1 METHVDLIGNKAC
14 MSFSWIRCGELI
26 IDGWRSKMIFELG
39 WQIWYGIVVD
49 GMEVFDECA
58 DDEATGLLVVEVV
71 DIVVEDVDDGS
82 YIDAVVD
89 AALRI
94 G

>member
-1 METHVDLIGNKAC
+1 
-14 MSFSWIRCGELI
+14 
-26 IDGWRSKMIFELG
+26 
-39 WQIWYGIVVD
+39 
-49 GMEVFDECA
+49 MEVFDECA

-82 YIDAVVD
+82 DIDAVVD